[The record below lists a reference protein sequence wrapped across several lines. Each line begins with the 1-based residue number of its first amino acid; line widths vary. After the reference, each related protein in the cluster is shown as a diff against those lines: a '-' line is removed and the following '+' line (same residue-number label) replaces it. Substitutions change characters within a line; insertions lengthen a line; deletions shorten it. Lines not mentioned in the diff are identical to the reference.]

1 MNESRNIMI
10 KLLIAV
16 LVPLL
21 IVTLG
26 GLIIYQTF
34 AAFFFPATETG
45 IAESNGPALIY
56 YSLTFVIAVM
66 FFLLRQGY
74 KGFEFIALGLMA
86 LVYSISMQK
95 MTPVVHRPIYI
106 YFLPLLAFF
115 IMLRFILKYIFL
127 NKSFRSARLLLFSL
141 LSAAAF
147 TITFWLQYVLLRQM
161 TEANFLQAR
170 FISGLMLFIF
180 LGFGLSLAE
189 FFIIKIEGRL
199 AVKDIDLVKSERQ
212 DIEKTEDEKD

>member
-1 MNESRNIMI
+1 MI
-10 KLLIAV
+10 KLLITV
-16 LVPLL
+16 LVPLI

-34 AAFFFPATETG
+34 SAFFYPATETG
-45 IAESNGPALIY
+45 NAEINGPALIY
-56 YSLTFVIAVM
+56 YSLTFVVAVM
-66 FFLLRQGY
+66 YFLLRQGY
-74 KGFEFIALGLMA
+74 KGYEFIALGLMA
-86 LVYSISMQK
+86 LVYSLSMQK
-95 MTPVVHRPIYI
+95 LTPEIHRPIYI

-115 IMLRFILKYIFL
+115 LMMRFILRYIFL
-127 NKSFRSARLLLFSL
+127 NKAFRSARLLLFSL

-180 LGFGLSLAE
+180 MGFGLSLAE
-189 FFIIKIEGRL
+189 FITIKIKGEWALKGS
-199 AVKDIDLVKSERQ
+199 DMQKSETVDR
-212 DIEKTEDEKD
+212 DKTHDEKD